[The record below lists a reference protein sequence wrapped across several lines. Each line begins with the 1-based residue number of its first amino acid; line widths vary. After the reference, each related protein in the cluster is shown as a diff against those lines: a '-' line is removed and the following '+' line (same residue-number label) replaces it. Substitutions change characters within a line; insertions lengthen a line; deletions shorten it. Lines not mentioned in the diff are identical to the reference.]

1 MTNVASTLINA
12 EFLTN
17 LARHA
22 DRSMPVYPSPLFP
35 PSPYY
40 RFLQALAATLRPR
53 LAAELGVCGG
63 GGSLHMALG
72 NPAGHVVGV
81 DIARDHEEQMVHIE
95 THCPNFRFWLGDS
108 VMAAREVYGQ
118 YGACGLLF
126 IDTTHTKERTIAEY
140 QAWWPY
146 LTADAIVCFD
156 DLKRAEMGDFWDWL
170 PGNKLRLDELH
181 PIAEGGFGVI
191 W

>member
-1 MTNVASTLINA
+1 METHLDEAVFREWAR
-12 EFLTN
+12 
-17 LARHA
+17 LAL
-22 DRSMPVYPSPLFP
+22 SEKPYPSPLFP

-40 RFLQALAATLRPR
+40 RFLKVLAENLRPA
-53 LAAELGVCGG
+53 LCLELGVCGG

-126 IDTTHTKERTIAEY
+126 VDTIHEYARTLAEY
-140 QAWWPY
+140 RAWWPY
-146 LTADAIVCFD
+146 MATENAVICFD
-156 DLKRAEMGDFWDWL
+156 DLFRPGMQDAWDAL
-170 PGNKLRLDELH
+170 PGNKLRLDFLH
-181 PIAEGGFGVI
+181 NGAENGGGFGVV

>member
-1 MTNVASTLINA
+1 MTDVASTLIDT

-22 DRSMPVYPSPLFP
+22 DRGMPVYPSPLFP

-53 LAAELGVCGG
+53 LACELGVCGG

-72 NPAGHVVGV
+72 NPAGTVVGV

-118 YGACGLLF
+118 YGACSLLF
-126 IDTTHTKERTIAEY
+126 VDTIHERTRTIAEY

-146 LTADAIVCFD
+146 LAENAVVCFD

-181 PIAEGGFGVI
+181 PTAEGGFGVV